1 MRPRAESPVLLRW
14 LRPLLLILAA
24 SLGTALVSCSLTPD
38 KRVLQYLNQEGFGH
52 RYPGNAEEENY
63 VTVSDGFS
71 WYDAVDKVE
80 RNGIATIEVDGY
92 AFIEGIGAVHVAGM
106 TRNQLESY
114 LTQKFAAIYKQTDIK
129 VDKLQ
134 AKSPKIFYMFGE
146 VGLRGPAPFLGN
158 LTLADAVWRANPDPI
173 RANLSRV
180 KLIRAD
186 PRDPLV
192 MVLDIRP
199 LLKYGDSTDNV
210 IIQERDIIVVPPT
223 MLAQFGNLLS
233 SIITPFTSVF
243 SEIIFSLF
251 RFNQFQN
258 FGQFG
263 GGLGGGFGGQGQVLF

>member
-1 MRPRAESPVLLRW
+1 MRPRADLPVLLRR
-14 LRPLLLILAA
+14 LRPLLLILAVC
-24 SLGTALVSCSLTPD
+24 LGAALVSCSLTPD

-63 VTVSDGFS
+63 VSVGDGFS
-71 WYDAVDKVE
+71 WYDATDKLE
-80 RNGIATIEVDGY
+80 RNGLATIDVDGY
-92 AFIEGIGAVHVAGM
+92 TFIEGIGAVHVAGM

-146 VGLRGPAPFLGN
+146 VQLRGPQPFLGN
-158 LTLADAVWRANPDPI
+158 LTLADAVWRATPDPI
-173 RANLSRV
+173 RANLARV

-251 RFNQFQN
+251 RVNQFQN
-258 FGQFG
+258 FG

>member
-1 MRPRAESPVLLRW
+1 MSQGPARSECPGW
-14 LRPLLLILAA
+14 LRPALLLALLFG
-24 SLGTALVSCSLTPD
+24 LGTALASCSLTPD

-63 VTVSDGFS
+63 VTVQDSFS
-71 WYDAVDKVE
+71 WYDDVEKEE

-92 AFIEGIGAVHVAGM
+92 TFIEGIGAVHVAGM

-114 LTQKFAAIYKQTDIK
+114 LTQKFAAIYKETDIK

-134 AKSPKIFYMFGE
+134 ARSPKIFYMFGE
-146 VGLRGPAPFLGN
+146 VSLRGPQPFLGN

-199 LLKYGDSTDNV
+199 LLKFGDSTDNV

-251 RFNQFQN
+251 RVNQFQN

-263 GGLGGGFGGQGQVLF
+263 GGLGGQGQVLF